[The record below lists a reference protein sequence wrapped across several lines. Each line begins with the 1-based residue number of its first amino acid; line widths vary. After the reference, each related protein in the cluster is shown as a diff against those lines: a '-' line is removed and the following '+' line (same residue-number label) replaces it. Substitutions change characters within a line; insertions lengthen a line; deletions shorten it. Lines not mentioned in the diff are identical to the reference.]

1 MNMNPHPTTPGPRRE
16 NSSVPAPSWPPFPAR
31 VQRIL
36 VADDNESVRYSI
48 CTALARAGFDV
59 RAASDGEEAWD
70 ALHCGHYDMLITDN
84 EMPRLSGIKLVERV
98 RDSGMSLPI
107 IMATGS
113 FSIEGVQDYAR
124 LRIAAVVPKPFDIR
138 EFLTVVKTALR
149 VSGEK
154 AATDRRTPANAPL
167 TPSTLKPKASRP
179 ARNHVLIAEDDSHVR
194 DSLVSVLE
202 SEGYVVDE
210 ARNGLEAVSRAIE
223 HEPDLVLLDLNMPH
237 ADGWKAFSQLDRV
250 APLLPVIVI
259 TAQPNQYKEAMRV
272 GVDAFMEK
280 PLNIP
285 VLVRAIKRLASE
297 NENRHERR
305 ITNPAFVTRLLDNTY
320 A

>member
-1 MNMNPHPTTPGPRRE
+1 
-16 NSSVPAPSWPPFPAR
+16 
-31 VQRIL
+31 
-36 VADDNESVRYSI
+36 
-48 CTALARAGFDV
+48 
-59 RAASDGEEAWD
+59 
-70 ALHCGHYDMLITDN
+70 
-84 EMPRLSGIKLVERV
+84 
-98 RDSGMSLPI
+98 
-107 IMATGS
+107 
-113 FSIEGVQDYAR
+113 
-124 LRIAAVVPKPFDIR
+124 
-138 EFLTVVKTALR
+138 
-149 VSGEK
+149 
-154 AATDRRTPANAPL
+154 
-167 TPSTLKPKASRP
+167 
-179 ARNHVLIAEDDSHVR
+179 VLIADDDSHVR

-210 ARNGLEAVSRAIE
+210 ARNGLEAVRRAIE
-223 HEPDLVLLDLNMPH
+223 HEPDLVLLDLKMPH